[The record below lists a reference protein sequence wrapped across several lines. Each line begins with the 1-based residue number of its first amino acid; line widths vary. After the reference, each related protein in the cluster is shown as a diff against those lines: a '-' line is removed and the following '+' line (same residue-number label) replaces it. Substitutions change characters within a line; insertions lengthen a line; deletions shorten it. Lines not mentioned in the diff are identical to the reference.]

1 MPQDI
6 SSLISTNLH
15 PHDSRLWPSQHSHIP
30 VCMLVASTDS
40 RPTGVAAQHLLNLGN
55 SQQPWA
61 AARPK
66 WSSQFLLSPWNVST
80 NPHLAFMCA
89 SQDNQLADRCVLR
102 KLPWSQHWPS
112 LIMSTRLKVPAN
124 SNVVKCWN
132 CHKADWKCFCLA
144 GESVERLP
152 PPNTTNI
159 DKACQELCKN
169 LLLAAK
175 QCSPCDHRKNCG
187 TLGQRVWDP
196 LSLLPWALV
205 RTDSDGVI
213 SSLP

>member
-80 NPHLAFMCA
+80 NPHLAFVCA
-89 SQDNQLADRCVLR
+89 SQDNQLPDRCVLR
-102 KLPWSQHWPS
+102 KLPRSQHWPS
-112 LIMSTRLKVPAN
+112 LIMSTRWKFLPTAMWW
-124 SNVVKCWN
+124 NVGTVTR
-132 CHKADWKCFCLA
+132 LI
-144 GESVERLP
+144 ESVFALQENPLRDYHLRTQQTSIRHVRNYARTCYLRL
-152 PPNTTNI
+152 NNVAHVTT
-159 DKACQELCKN
+159 A
-169 LLLAAK
+169 
-175 QCSPCDHRKNCG
+175 
-187 TLGQRVWDP
+187 
-196 LSLLPWALV
+196 
-205 RTDSDGVI
+205 RTVPHWVKECEILYHSF
-213 SSLP
+213 LEP